1 MEKMQ
6 LYQYD
11 KDEIKNSL
19 SIDDVMQ
26 ILEEFHAEPELK
38 GEVIISRTICH
49 NHTHDENASKKLYYY
64 DNTHLFRCFTGCDE
78 PLFDIF
84 ELVRRVKN
92 REENLEWELPQAID
106 YIAKMFGFQPNDN
119 SETLQLDNLEDWKI
133 LERYNRIKDIN
144 IQTQEI
150 ELKEYDGIYLSHLP
164 QPIIQPWLE
173 EGMTQGEL
181 DRHNIRYDPKNAGI
195 VIPHYDINNRLVG
208 IRERTMVEENEKYGK
223 YRPAYIHGQLY
234 NHPLSYNLYNLNN
247 SKENIK
253 KYKKA
258 FVFEAEKSCILYGSY
273 FGAENDISVAICGSS
288 FIQYQAWLLIQLGV
302 EEIIIGLDKQ
312 FQEIGDKEFKKLVR
326 NLKGIHKK
334 YGHYTKI
341 TYLFDKGDLLGY
353 KMSPI
358 DNGKD
363 IFQQLYKERVSLY
376 NEI

>member
-1 MEKMQ
+1 MDIQ

-19 SIDDVMQ
+19 TLDDIIQV
-26 ILEEFHAEPELK
+26 LEEFHAEPELK
-38 GEVIISRTICH
+38 GETIISRTICH
-49 NHTHDENASKKLYYY
+49 NHTHDESASKKLYYY

-92 REENLEWELPQAID
+92 REEKAGWELPQAVD
-106 YIAKMFGFQPNDN
+106 YVARMFGFQPNDN

-133 LERYNRIKDIN
+133 FERYDRIKDIN
-144 IQTQEI
+144 TQTQEI
-150 ELKEYDGIYLSHLP
+150 ELKEYDGHFLKNLP
-164 QPIIQPWLE
+164 QPVIQPWLA
-173 EGMTQGEL
+173 EGMIQEEL
-181 DRHNIRYDPKNAGI
+181 NRHNIKYDPKNAGI

-258 FVFEAEKSCILYGSY
+258 IVFEGEKSCILYGSY
-273 FGAENDISVAICGSS
+273 FGAENDISVACCGSS
-288 FIQYQAWLLIQLGV
+288 FIQYQAWLLINLGV
-302 EEIIIGLDKQ
+302 EEIVIGLDKQ
-312 FQEIGDKEFKKLVR
+312 FQEKGDQEFKKLVR
-326 NLKGIHKK
+326 NLKGIHRK
-334 YGHYTKI
+334 YGHFIKI
-341 TYLFDKGDLLGY
+341 SFLFDKEDLLDY
-353 KMSPI
+353 KSSPI
-358 DNGKD
+358 DHGSKV
-363 IFQQLYKERVSLY
+363 FQELYRKRVNLY

>member
-1 MEKMQ
+1 MDIQ

-19 SIDDVMQ
+19 TLDDIMQ
-26 ILEEFHAEPELK
+26 VLEEFHAEPELK
-38 GEVIISRTICH
+38 GETIISRTICH
-49 NHTHDENASKKLYYY
+49 NHTHDESASKKLYYY

-92 REENLEWELPQAID
+92 REEKAGWELPQAVD
-106 YIAKMFGFQPNDN
+106 YIARMFGFQPNDN

-133 LERYNRIKDIN
+133 FERYDRIKDIN

-150 ELKEYDGIYLSHLP
+150 ELKEYDGNFLKNLP
-164 QPIIQPWLE
+164 QPIIRPWIE
-173 EGMTQGEL
+173 EGMTEEEL
-181 DRHNIRYDPKNAGI
+181 KRHGIRYNPKTGGI

-223 YRPAYIHGQLY
+223 YRPAYFRSHLY

-258 FVFEAEKSCILYGSY
+258 IVFEGEKSPILYSSY
-273 FGAENDISVAICGSS
+273 FGAENDISVACCGSS
-288 FIQYQAWLLIQLGV
+288 FIQYQAWLLINLGV

-312 FQEIGDKEFKKLVR
+312 FQEKGDQEFKKLVR
-326 NLKGIHKK
+326 NLKGIHRK
-334 YGHYTKI
+334 YGHFIKI
-341 TYLFDKGDLLGY
+341 SFLFDKEDLLDY
-353 KMSPI
+353 KSSPI
-358 DNGKD
+358 DHGSKV
-363 IFQQLYKERVSLY
+363 FQELYRKRVNLY